1 MMIFP
6 WPGNK
11 EIVQDTTI
19 QTMFLTDL
27 GPDHGGHQL
36 PRVHVY
42 DGERQRNVKLADHG
56 QANGPPRICV
66 L

>member
-1 MMIFP
+1 
-6 WPGNK
+6 
-11 EIVQDTTI
+11 
-19 QTMFLTDL
+19 MFGTDL

-56 QANGPPRICV
+56 QANGPPRISI